1 MNKTA
6 LVFGANG
13 GIGSAVVT
21 LLLKQG
27 YTVFPITKDQVNF
40 VHGES
45 EQHIVAILKL
55 KDPDIVVNCGGVFGD
70 NSSDYYRMMDI
81 NVGSNWFIVKHYM
94 NYTTKPIKIILVGSS
109 AYKAGK
115 KSYMLYSLSKA
126 ALHNLW
132 DGAKE
137 FFSDRNITV
146 NIIHPVRTRT
156 KMVAPYDSNLDY
168 LDPEEVAEAI
178 VELAESSTSSCREIS
193 FKE

>member
-45 EQHIVAILKL
+45 EQHISDILKS

-70 NSSDYYRMMDI
+70 NSSDYYRMMDV

-94 NYTTKPIKIILVGSS
+94 DYSSKPIKIILIGSS

-146 NIIHPVRTRT
+146 NIVHPVRTRT

-178 VELAESSTSSCREIS
+178 VELAESDTSSCREIS

>member
-6 LVFGANG
+6 LVFGSNG
-13 GIGSAVVT
+13 GIGSAVVAS
-21 LLLKQG
+21 LLTQG
-27 YTVFPITKDQVNF
+27 YTVFPVTKDQVNF

-45 EQHIVAILKL
+45 EKLISDILTL
-55 KDPDIVVNCGGVFGD
+55 KDPDIVINCGGVFGD

-94 NYTTKPIKIILVGSS
+94 NYTSKPIKIVLVGSS

-137 FFSDRNITV
+137 FFSGRSITV

-178 VELAESSTSSCREIS
+178 VELAESDTSSCREIS